1 MVNSKKMSKSSIA
14 VIVLSILLVLSLILG
29 FTGAWFTDKKDSGT
43 DNKGTLTFGKIA
55 LSSVATN
62 IADVKTWVNALP
74 GDSKD
79 LTGEVVVEGNSE
91 AMYVLVT
98 ATSTGSELKVAQGG
112 ANVLALNF
120 GAEESVDFVAVTS
133 ATLDE
138 GETLYY
144 VAASG
149 VDKTLNLSGS
159 ATINKDTKN
168 VAYKGS
174 DKVTLNKTSDGIEF
188 SFTVSASA
196 VQARNITKD
205 ASKATTDA
213 AELTAIVTALRA
225 ADAAQ
230 SK

>member
-43 DNKGTLTFGKIA
+43 DNNGTLTFGKIA

-62 IADVKTWVNALP
+62 IADVKTWEKALP

-79 LTGEVVVEGNSE
+79 LTGTVVVEGGSE

-98 ATSTGSELKVAQGG
+98 ATSTGSGLKVAKGG

-120 GAEESVDFVAVTS
+120 GATESADFVAVTG
-133 ATLDE
+133 ATLNE

-144 VAASG
+144 VAAADA
-149 VDKTLNLSGS
+149 DKTLNLLGS

-168 VAYKGS
+168 VAYK
-174 DKVTLNKTSDGIEF
+174 DDAEVVLNRAAQGISF

-196 VQARNITKD
+196 IQARNITTD

-213 AELTAIVTALRA
+213 AELTAIVTALRTA
-225 ADAAQ
+225 VVA
-230 SK
+230 K

>member
-43 DNKGTLTFGKIA
+43 DNGTLTFGKIA
-55 LSSVATN
+55 LSSVTTN
-62 IADVKTWVNALP
+62 IADVKTWEKALP

-79 LTGEVVVEGNSE
+79 LTGTVVVEGGSE
-91 AMYVLVT
+91 AMYVLVK
-98 ATSTGSELKVAQGG
+98 ATSTGSELKVAKDG

-120 GAEESVDFVAVTS
+120 GATESADFVTVTG
-133 ATLDE
+133 ATLNE

-144 VAASG
+144 VAAADA
-149 VDKTLNLSGS
+149 DKTLNLSGR

-168 VAYKGS
+168 VAYNGETE
-174 DKVTLNKTSDGIEF
+174 VPLNRTADGISF

-196 VQARNITKD
+196 IQARNITTD

-213 AELTAIVTALRA
+213 AELTAIVTALRT
-225 ADAAQ
+225 ADVA
-230 SK
+230 K